1 MVNHLPQR
9 TDFILIPIYYAGLL
23 LNCATAHRFNPFI
36 KKRFGR
42 NKHLMDIFS
51 SIAESFSM
59 TFLEENRYLSFLK
72 GLGNTLV
79 ITLFATIVGVVIGA
93 LVAVVKTLHKQTGK
107 MKILNAICEF
117 YTTLIRGTPIVV
129 QLLISYNIIF
139 VWSTR
144 PVLVGIAAFGIN
156 SGAYV
161 SEIIRAGI
169 NAVDIGQTEAGR
181 SLGLSSTETMRLI
194 IMPQAVKNI
203 LPAIGNEFISL
214 LKETSVIGYIG
225 VTDLTK
231 AAERVMSRTMD
242 AYFPYLSI
250 AAMYLIMVCGL
261 NFIFK
266 KLEKRL
272 AKSDRS

>member
-1 MVNHLPQR
+1 
-9 TDFILIPIYYAGLL
+9 
-23 LNCATAHRFNPFI
+23 
-36 KKRFGR
+36 
-42 NKHLMDIFS
+42 MDIFS

-203 LPAIGNEFISL
+203 LPAIGYEFISL

>member
-1 MVNHLPQR
+1 MEA
-9 TDFILIPIYYAGLL
+9 F
-23 LNCATAHRFNPFI
+23 FNSIVESFV
-36 KKRFGR
+36 KTF
-42 NKHLMDIFS
+42 
-51 SIAESFSM
+51 IAES
-59 TFLEENRYLSFLK
+59 RYISFLK
-72 GLGNTLV
+72 GLGNTLI
-79 ITLFATIVGVVIGA
+79 ITLFATILGVIIGS
-93 LVAVVKTLHKQTGK
+93 LVAVIKTLNKQTGK
-107 MKILNAICEF
+107 LKILNAICEF

-139 VWSTR
+139 VWSTQ

-181 SLGLSSTETMRLI
+181 SLGLSSLETMRYI
-194 IMPQAVKNI
+194 IFPQAIKNI

-225 VTDLTK
+225 VIDLTK

-250 AAMYLIMVCGL
+250 AAMYLIMVLGL
-261 NFIFK
+261 NYLIK
-266 KLEKRL
+266 KLERRL
-272 AKSDRS
+272 AKSDRG

>member
-1 MVNHLPQR
+1 MEA
-9 TDFILIPIYYAGLL
+9 F
-23 LNCATAHRFNPFI
+23 FNSIIESFV
-36 KKRFGR
+36 KTF
-42 NKHLMDIFS
+42 
-51 SIAESFSM
+51 IAES
-59 TFLEENRYLSFLK
+59 RYISFLK
-72 GLGNTLV
+72 GLGNTLI
-79 ITLFATIVGVVIGA
+79 ITLFATILGVIIGS
-93 LVAVVKTLHKQTGK
+93 LVAVIKTLNKQTGK
-107 MKILNAICEF
+107 FKILNAICEF

-139 VWSTR
+139 VWSTQ

-181 SLGLSSTETMRLI
+181 SLGLSSFETMRFI
-194 IMPQAVKNI
+194 IFPQAIKNI

-225 VTDLTK
+225 VIDLTK

-250 AAMYLIMVCGL
+250 AAMYLIMVLGL
-261 NFIFK
+261 NYLIK
-266 KLEKRL
+266 KLERRL
-272 AKSDRS
+272 AKSDRG